1 MTDIEFVRDLTQEV
15 SPPQDLRPI
24 NRKEKERKDH
34 SLVPNMS
41 EKELFLNR
49 DLGWLEFNARV
60 LNEALDERTPLFERL
75 RFLGIFHSNLDEY
88 FMKRMG
94 SLYSHA
100 RVNFRSKLLPLILE
114 AEQCFKRDLKPAL
127 KNGGIHLL
135 NWNELTDE
143 EKARANTLYQNQI
156 FPVLTPFAVDSGHPF
171 PFLSNLSISLG
182 VTLRNP
188 EREDETQFARLKVP
202 NFFPQWIRVDGKKDP
217 RHARFV
223 SIIDLISA
231 NLHSLFQ
238 GMEIL
243 DILPFRITRNTNIDH
258 DDESDDLLEQI
269 SEELKERKFGDVVR
283 LEYRG
288 DGNPMIIDM
297 LRDELHLDE
306 DQIYSVNGLL
316 EYTSLKPILDLAR
329 PEFKYEPWIPVAPSA
344 LSDPERDVFQ
354 TIKQNDILVH
364 HPYESFGS
372 SVERFIRAA
381 INDPKVVAIKM
392 TLYRV
397 GADSPL
403 IPLLVRAAELGKTV
417 VCLVE
422 LKARFDEE
430 KNILVAQ
437 NLEDAGVHVVYGVMG
452 LKTHCKLALVVRQ
465 EGEEM
470 KSYCHIGTGNY
481 HAVTSRL
488 YTDFGLFTA
497 KKEIAEDVV
506 NLFHFLTGK
515 SLKRDYHKLL
525 VAPVTMKEQ
534 FLKKIHRELMH
545 AKKGAP
551 ARIIA
556 KMNSLDDREIIQALY
571 DASAQGVK
579 IDLIIR
585 GFCCLRPGVPNLSEN
600 IRVFSVIGRF
610 LEHSRVFY
618 FQNGEKNPLDGEFYI
633 GSADWMHRNLQAR
646 VEAITPILDHG
657 PRDRILE
664 FLELLIDDQRQG
676 WEMRPDGTY
685 QRRKVKNP
693 KKDLGT
699 HTILMHKTRSRS

>member
-1 MTDIEFVRDLTQEV
+1 MG
-15 SPPQDLRPI
+15 
-24 NRKEKERKDH
+24 EKD
-34 SLVPNMS
+34 
-41 EKELFLNR
+41 LFLNR
-49 DLGWLEFNARV
+49 DLSWLEFNARV
-60 LNEALDERTPLFERL
+60 LHESLDGRTPLFERL
-75 RFLGIFHSNLDEY
+75 RFLGIFQNNLDEY

-100 RVNFRSKLLPLILE
+100 RVNFRERLIPLLRE
-114 AEQCFKRDLKPAL
+114 AEQCYHKSLKPAL
-127 KNGGIHLL
+127 AEGGILL
-135 NWNELTDE
+135 LQWGELSDDE
-143 EKARANTLYQNQI
+143 KSRANALYEHQI

-188 EREDETQFARLKVP
+188 EREDDTQFARLKIP
-202 NFFPQWIRVDGKKDP
+202 NFFPQWLRVDGKKDP

-223 SIIDLISA
+223 SILEVITA
-231 NLHSLFQ
+231 NLPALFP

-243 DILPFRITRNTNIDH
+243 DAMPFRITRNTNIDH
-258 DDESDDLLEQI
+258 DEDGTDDLLEQI

-288 DGNPMIIDM
+288 QGNPMILDM

-306 DQIYSVNGLL
+306 DQIYGVEGLL
-316 EYTSLKPILDLAR
+316 EYTSLKPVLELAR
-329 PEFKYEPWIPVAPSA
+329 PEFKYEPWVPVPPAA
-344 LSDPERDVFQ
+344 LPDPDRDIFQ
-354 TIKQNDILVH
+354 AIRQHDILVH
-364 HPYESFGS
+364 HPYESFAG
-372 SVERFIRAA
+372 SVERFVRAA
-381 INDPKVVAIKM
+381 VNDPKVVAIKM

-397 GADSPL
+397 GAESPL

-437 NLEDAGVHVVYGVMG
+437 NLEDAGIHVVYGVSG
-452 LKTHCKLALVVRQ
+452 LKTHCKLTLVVRQ

-470 KSYCHIGTGNY
+470 RSYCHIGTGNY

-497 KKEIAEDVV
+497 QKEIANDVV
-506 NLFHFLTGK
+506 NLFHYLTGK
-515 SLKRDYHKLL
+515 SLKKDYLKLL
-525 VAPVTMKEQ
+525 VAPVAMKER
-534 FLKKIHRELMH
+534 FLKMIHRELVE
-545 AKKGAP
+545 AKKGNP

-571 DASAQGVK
+571 DASCAGVE
-579 IDLIIR
+579 IDLIVR
-585 GFCCLRPGVPNLSEN
+585 GFCCLRPGVPGLSAN

-618 FQNGEKNPLDGEFYI
+618 FRAGAKTALNGDFLL

-646 VEAITPILDHG
+646 VETITPVTD
-657 PRDRILE
+657 PSQKDRILE
-664 FLELLIDDQRQG
+664 FLEILIDDHRQG
-676 WEMRPDGTY
+676 WEMKPDGTY
-685 QRRKVKNP
+685 WKRKVKNP

-699 HTILMHKTRSRS
+699 HMTLMHKARTRSS